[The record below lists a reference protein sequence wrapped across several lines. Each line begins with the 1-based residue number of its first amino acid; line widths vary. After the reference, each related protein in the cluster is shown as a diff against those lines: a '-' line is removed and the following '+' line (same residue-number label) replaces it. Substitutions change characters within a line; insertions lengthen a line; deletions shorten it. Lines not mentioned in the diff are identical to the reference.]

1 MDETDKIETCAHVAH
16 EVNRRYC
23 ESIGDYSQVSWYEA
37 PDWQR
42 QSAREG
48 VKNIIADP
56 SFSPEQSH
64 ESWMK
69 LKAAEGWT
77 YGDKKDPEAKTH
89 PCMVPYHELPLA
101 QRQKDTLFGA
111 AVRSTLNAFEEAER
125 KAARVRE

>member
-1 MDETDKIETCAHVAH
+1 MDESDKIETCAHVAH
-16 EVNRRYC
+16 EVNRLYC
-23 ESIGDYSQVSWYEA
+23 ESIGDHSQVPWYEA

-69 LKAAEGWT
+69 LKAAEGWM
-77 YGDKKDPEAKTH
+77 YGPTKDPEAKTH
-89 PCMVPYHELPLA
+89 PCMVPYSELPQA
-101 QRQKDTLFGA
+101 QRQKDSLFNA
-111 AVRSTLNAFEEAER
+111 AVRSTLNSFDEAER
-125 KAARVRE
+125 RARHV